1 MNKRLIYE
9 VKAVSNIVKRTI
21 DSRLSKDLKYEQLTT
36 SQCKILNYLSANE
49 DNDIYQKE
57 IEKVFSIRRSTA
69 TKTLQ
74 LMEKNGLLLRAP
86 SSKDARLKK
95 LILTDK
101 AKALAKNISEVV
113 NQIEAKAENGITEQ
127 EREMF
132 LSIMEKIKSNL
143 SD

>member
-21 DSRLSKDLKYEQLTT
+21 DGRLSKDLKYEQLTT

-49 DNDIYQKE
+49 DSDIYQKD

-74 LMEKNGLLLRAP
+74 LMEKNGLLLRAY

-113 NQIEAKAENGITEQ
+113 NEIEAKAENGVTEQ
-127 EREMF
+127 EKELF
-132 LSIMEKIKSNL
+132 LSIMEKIKNNL